1 MRIEVGSLQNR
12 AELCAIFFSSPC
24 SVTSSTVFELPSN
37 SPTALWIFL
46 HRSLAHSAQ
55 EMNDICT
62 SVQIFQFL
70 IIACVMDRVYRIVL
84 PQNY

>member
-12 AELCAIFFSSPC
+12 AELCAIFFSSLC

-37 SPTALWIFL
+37 SPTAFMYFL

-55 EMNDICT
+55 EVNAI
-62 SVQIFQFL
+62 SINLQIFSL
-70 IIACVMDRVYRIVL
+70 W
-84 PQNY
+84 